1 MITNEGSSLLSK
13 KFSLSAPWEMQ
24 REPYGKYE
32 YQCQGVYGSNLAGEM
47 LFLVIVHNY
56 TSSGGSKIL
65 FNKSTQKHLRIKQ
78 FPIYDI
84 C

>member
-1 MITNEGSSLLSK
+1 MITNEGSSSLSK
-13 KFSLSAPWEMQ
+13 KFSISLPWETQ

-32 YQCQGVYGSNLAGEM
+32 YQCQGVLAGEM

-65 FNKSTQKHLRIKQ
+65 LIKAHKSILE
-78 FPIYDI
+78 
-84 C
+84 